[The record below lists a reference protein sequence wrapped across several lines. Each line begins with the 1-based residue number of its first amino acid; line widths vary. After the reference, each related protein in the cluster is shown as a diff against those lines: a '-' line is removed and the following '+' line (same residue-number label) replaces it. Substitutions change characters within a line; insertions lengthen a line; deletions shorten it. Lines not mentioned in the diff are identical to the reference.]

1 MWLANNRTPWL
12 LAFLLLVCPT
22 RTQIREMPE
31 MPAPQTPTPTVPNIP
46 SIPDTPNPSPAPS
59 VDWPTATQSAPATP
73 DTGTIAPESP
83 STMAPGCPGGPDCP
97 PEPEGE
103 GPSGEAVKEMLKEF
117 AKCEA
122 EGKSLDECLSDNPPP
137 PHLSQLT
144 QEDRDQLVQCLGS
157 SDLSVT
163 KARWTGCLVGA
174 D

>member
-1 MWLANNRTPWL
+1 MPFACTRMSWLV
-12 LAFLLLVCPT
+12 AFLFLVLPAKA
-22 RTQIREMPE
+22 QVREIPE
-31 MPAPQTPTPTVPNIP
+31 MPAPQMPMPTVPNTSSMP
-46 SIPDTPNPSPAPS
+46 GSPDVSPAPS
-59 VDWPTATQSAPATP
+59 VDLPTATEPAPAAP

-83 STMAPGCPGGPDCP
+83 SATVPGCPGGPDCP

-103 GPSGEAVKEMLKEF
+103 GPFGEAVKEMLKEF
-117 AKCEA
+117 AKCETQ
-122 EGKSLDECLSDNPPP
+122 GKSLDECLSDNPPQ

-163 KARWTGCLVGA
+163 KARWAGCLVGA